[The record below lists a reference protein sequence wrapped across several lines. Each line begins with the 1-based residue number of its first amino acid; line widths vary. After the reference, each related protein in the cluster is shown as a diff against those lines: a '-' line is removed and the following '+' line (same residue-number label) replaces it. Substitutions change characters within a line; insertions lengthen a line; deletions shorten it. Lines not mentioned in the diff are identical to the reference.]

1 MIAKILSISDVITN
15 SSSEVFIIHAK
26 PEFQDEINKEVPE
39 IIKNLCEILELNIN
53 EILEFKIAEGSYIDI
68 NWDYHVAKNDLL
80 IYSVDDNTIPYWLME
95 FISSLYNFPKFK
107 EKFSGYYAK
116 DLGEIE
122 LPYYDWNEPDYKKRN
137 KLRKTE
143 VESIHREHLG

>member
-1 MIAKILSISDVITN
+1 MKILNYSDVITN

-39 IIKNLCEILELNIN
+39 IIRSLCEALELDIN
-53 EILEFKIAEGSYIDI
+53 EILEFDIANDSYIDSE
-68 NWDYHVAKNDLL
+68 WHYHVAKNDLL
-80 IYSVDDNTIPYWLME
+80 IHSVSDNTIPYWLME
-95 FISSLYNFPKFK
+95 FIDSLYCFPKFRN
-107 EKFSGYYAK
+107 KFSGYYAQ
-116 DLGEIE
+116 DLGEVE
-122 LPYYDWNEPDYKKRN
+122 LPYYDWNEPNYKKRH